1 MADRSKARPDA
12 PDAPTSTKQMDKAAS
27 PQPRQRE
34 SAEERREKRT
44 AVARDKQV
52 DLKREAAE
60 RRERKRQS

>member
-12 PDAPTSTKQMDKAAS
+12 PDASTSTKQADKAGS